1 VEVYDPDKNGW
12 ERRIP
17 LKQGRSYPAV
27 SVMLKNGKPRII
39 VAGGVA
45 GDSPDGYPYPLDV
58 VEELV
63 P

>member
-1 VEVYDPDKNGW
+1 
-12 ERRIP
+12 
-17 LKQGRSYPAV
+17 
-27 SVMLKNGKPRII
+27 